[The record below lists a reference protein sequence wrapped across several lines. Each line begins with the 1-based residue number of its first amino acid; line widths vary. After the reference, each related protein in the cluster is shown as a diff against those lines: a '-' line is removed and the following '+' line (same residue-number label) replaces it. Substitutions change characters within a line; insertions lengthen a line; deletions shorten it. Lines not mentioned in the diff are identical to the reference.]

1 MPNSVKLH
9 VVTPS
14 KLFYEGEVEL
24 VIVNTLTGEE
34 GYMANHSWACKL
46 LNAGALWIKEK
57 DSKEFKGAAV
67 SGGFVDVMEEIV
79 IYTDAAE
86 WHDEIDADRA
96 EETKALAEQW
106 LSEHTGPDEDPE
118 EVKEAKDVI
127 KRQEVRV
134 KISKSGG
141 SRRSR

>member
-1 MPNSVKLH
+1 
-9 VVTPS
+9 
-14 KLFYEGEVEL
+14 
-24 VIVNTLTGEE
+24 
-34 GYMANHSWACKL
+34 MANHSWACKL